1 VHLAVLLAQLNAP
14 VPASCTPD
22 VNAKLAQLVANGERR
37 QVDDVMVCGTTI
49 SASRT
54 QYGREHGDHQLLTLR
69 VLLPG
74 VGARLVQVATNDDL
88 DGVVTAP
95 AHVPVFAY
103 GQYYAGRGRFAAGLH
118 DVHCATHRGAANGWV
133 VVAGTRYPQRPCP
146 IRIR

>member
-1 VHLAVLLAQLNAP
+1 MAATAQVNAP
-14 VPASCTPD
+14 VPSTCTPD
-22 VNAKLAQLVANGERR
+22 VNAKLAQLVAGGERR
-37 QVDDVMVCGTTI
+37 EIDNVMVCGTTV

-54 QYGREHGDHQLLTLR
+54 QPGYAHRDHQLLTLR

-95 AHVPVFAY
+95 AHVAVFAY
-103 GQYYAGRGRFAAGLH
+103 GQYYAGRGRFAAGIH

-133 VVAGTRYPQRPCP
+133 VVAGTRYPPRSC
-146 IRIR
+146 R